1 MNSGHFFFFYHCH
14 NQYGQPNHAFNA
26 STLWLT
32 EVMALKINSCSLSGH
47 KSPYSKDPDLAPR
60 APNALLTDHIVTFLC
75 GVSNDK
81 TALLC
86 TIFTDLLM
94 YGAISIQASSQAGGN
109 GTS

>member
-1 MNSGHFFFFYHCH
+1 MNSGHFLFFFFTIAIISMD
-14 NQYGQPNHAFNA
+14 NPIMP

-75 GVSNDK
+75 EVSNDK